1 MATRST
7 VKSAAR
13 VELGRAQMAKAPRD
27 PVTGRLLKRA
37 ADHPAASPSADPSPP
52 PPAGGDA
59 PASSPFRGRLLTR
72 HRRTSGF

>member
-1 MATRST
+1 MAPRST

-37 ADHPAASPSADPSPP
+37 ADLAAPPPADPSPP

-59 PASSPFRGRLLTR
+59 PASSPFHGRLLAR
-72 HRRTSGF
+72 HRRTSGS